1 MKLTDLTIEQQIRL
15 LDQINARTNQEQQT
29 IEKDWWVTQV
39 LKALFSLPYAKEMSL
54 KGGTSLS
61 KAWGFI
67 ERFSEDID
75 IGIDRRFLGFTDEL
89 SKTQISDKLRRKACT
104 FVREKMQFDLKE
116 MLLQQGISESNFDVK
131 VNITPITTTDPEVIL
146 IDYQSVLPMSEYIEH
161 TVKVEVSGRS
171 MLEPINEVLLESL
184 LDKYLPDVPVA
195 EPAFYAFVVDPKRT
209 FLEKI
214 MLLHEEFAKAQ
225 NDLRTERM
233 SRHLYD
239 IYKMMLTTIAT
250 SAIEDEELYRSVVE
264 RRRKFIGMKDFDYNS
279 LYSDRLSLKIPSTII
294 NLWKIDYEKMCK
306 TMIFGNAPLWDEL
319 IESIQA
325 LNNKIKSMH
334 YYHIK

>member
-1 MKLTDLTIEQQIRL
+1 
-15 LDQINARTNQEQQT
+15 
-29 IEKDWWVTQV
+29 
-39 LKALFSLPYAKEMSL
+39 
-54 KGGTSLS
+54 
-61 KAWGFI
+61 
-67 ERFSEDID
+67 
-75 IGIDRRFLGFTDEL
+75 
-89 SKTQISDKLRRKACT
+89 
-104 FVREKMQFDLKE
+104 
-116 MLLQQGISESNFDVK
+116 
-131 VNITPITTTDPEVIL
+131 
-146 IDYQSVLPMSEYIEH
+146 
-161 TVKVEVSGRS
+161 
-171 MLEPINEVLLESL
+171 
-184 LDKYLPDVPVA
+184 
-195 EPAFYAFVVDPKRT
+195 
-209 FLEKI
+209 
-214 MLLHEEFAKAQ
+214 
-225 NDLRTERM
+225 M